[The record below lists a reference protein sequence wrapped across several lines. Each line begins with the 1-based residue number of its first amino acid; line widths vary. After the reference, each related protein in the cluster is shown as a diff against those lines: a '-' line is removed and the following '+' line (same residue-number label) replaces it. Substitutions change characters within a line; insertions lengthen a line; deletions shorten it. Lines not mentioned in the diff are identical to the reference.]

1 MSANALAV
9 DPSPPSARRKNPAKL
24 SAQEAL
30 ILYRMRQI
38 DRGQGCHTSV
48 EKIGRSVDPLYRDF
62 SVSQTRRHLARLRQ
76 VGVIVFA
83 GQTKGGCN
91 VYLIPGHHEYQKDEV
106 PVCDSRPVDHL
117 RSLPSGNTWSTERA
131 RALLNLTDVPDQTAR
146 VTVVDGYPVNK
157 QLLKN
162 YSETTIRRA
171 IAALKA
177 AYPDLTKVQSKT
189 SLLKYFIGLER
200 EKEKKRQATAQQ
212 EAQRREPTGTRLP
225 DDVQREILALMVAG
239 KTKEAAQLAAAQESA
254 AGQPAAAQESEAGQP
269 AAAAQSSGA
278 KSSAAQSSAIQGTAV
293 QSSAAQSPA
302 VQSSAAQS
310 PTARSAAAQLPER
323 SVAEVVADYLA
334 QTRGQVAPDTT
345 TLYGQKAKTLNRL
358 LGDLPLSLLTPVELA
373 VYKRKRRAER
383 VSDGTIKLELK
394 VLTQALIAGVK
405 AGSVDKTQV
414 ESILCDGKRAGP
426 PKPGPGA
433 RGDL

>member
-1 MSANALAV
+1 MSANALAA
-9 DPSPPSARRKNPAKL
+9 DPRPPSARRKNPAKL

-30 ILYRMRQI
+30 ILYRMKQI
-38 DRGQGCHTSV
+38 DRGQGCHASV
-48 EKIGRSVDPLYRDF
+48 ERIGKSVDPLYRDF
-62 SVSQTRRHLARLRQ
+62 SVSQTRRHMARLRQ
-76 VGVIVFA
+76 VGLIAFA

-91 VYLIPGHHEYQKDEV
+91 VYLIPGHHEYQKEAV

-117 RSLPSGNTWSTERA
+117 RSLPSGDTWSTERA
-131 RALLNLTDVPDQTAR
+131 RAILNLTDVPDQTAR

-200 EKEKKRQATAQQ
+200 EKEKKRQATVQQ
-212 EAQRREPTGTRLP
+212 EAQRREPTGTRLS
-225 DDVQREILALMVAG
+225 DEVQRAILALMVAG

-254 AGQPAAAQESEAGQP
+254 EGQPAAGQSSTRQPAAAQ
-269 AAAAQSSGA
+269 
-278 KSSAAQSSAIQGTAV
+278 SSAAQPSRV
-293 QSSAAQSPA
+293 QPPAAR
-302 VQSSAAQS
+302 
-310 PTARSAAAQLPER
+310 TAAAQLPER

-405 AGSVDKTQV
+405 AGSVDKAQV

-426 PKPGPGA
+426 KEQGPGA
-433 RGDL
+433 RRDQ

>member
-1 MSANALAV
+1 MSANALPA
-9 DPSPPSARRKNPAKL
+9 DPRPPSARRKNPAKL

-30 ILYRMRQI
+30 ILYRMKQI
-38 DRGQGCHTSV
+38 DRGQGCHASV
-48 EKIGRSVDPLYRDF
+48 ERIGKSVDPLYRDF
-62 SVSQTRRHLARLRQ
+62 SVSQTRRHMARLRQ
-76 VGVIVFA
+76 VGLIAFA

-91 VYLIPGHHEYQKDEV
+91 VYLIPGHHEYQKDAV

-117 RSLPSGNTWSTERA
+117 RSLPSGDTWSTERA
-131 RALLNLTDVPDQTAR
+131 REILNLTDVPDQTAR

-200 EKEKKRQATAQQ
+200 DKEKKRQATAQQ

-225 DDVQREILALMVAG
+225 DEVQREILALMLAG

-254 AGQPAAAQESEAGQP
+254 TGQPAAAQSSP
-269 AAAAQSSGA
+269 AQSSPAQSSAGPSSA
-278 KSSAAQSSAIQGTAV
+278 TRSAAQSSAG
-293 QSSAAQSPA
+293 QSPA
-302 VQSSAAQS
+302 
-310 PTARSAAAQLPER
+310 ARSAALDSPAAERLER

-334 QTRGQVAPDTT
+334 QSRGQVAPDTT
-345 TLYGQKAKTLNRL
+345 TIYGQKAKTLTRL
-358 LGDLPLSLLTPVELA
+358 LGALPLSLLTPVELA

-405 AGSVDKTQV
+405 AGSVDKAQI

-426 PKPGPGA
+426 KEQGLGA

>member
-1 MSANALAV
+1 MSANALAA
-9 DPSPPSARRKNPAKL
+9 DPRPPSARRKNPAKL

-30 ILYRMRQI
+30 ILYRMKQI
-38 DRGQGCHTSV
+38 DRGQGCHASV
-48 EKIGRSVDPLYRDF
+48 ERIGKSVDPLYRDF
-62 SVSQTRRHLARLRQ
+62 SVSQTRRHMARLRQ
-76 VGVIVFA
+76 VGLIAFA

-91 VYLIPGHHEYQKDEV
+91 VYLIPGHHDYQKEAV

-117 RSLPSGNTWSTERA
+117 RSLPSGDTWSTERA
-131 RALLNLTDVPDQTAR
+131 RAILNLTDVPDQTAR

-212 EAQRREPTGTRLP
+212 EAQRREPTGARLP
-225 DDVQREILALMVAG
+225 DEVQREILALMLAG

-254 AGQPAAAQESEAGQP
+254 EGQPAAGQSSAGQPAAAQSSAGQP
-269 AAAAQSSGA
+269 SRVQPPAAR
-278 KSSAAQSSAIQGTAV
+278 T
-293 QSSAAQSPA
+293 
-302 VQSSAAQS
+302 
-310 PTARSAAAQLPER
+310 AAAQLPDR
-323 SVAEVVADYLA
+323 SVAEVVAAYLA

-405 AGSVDKTQV
+405 AGSVDKAQV

-426 PKPGPGA
+426 KEQGPGA
-433 RGDL
+433 RRDQ